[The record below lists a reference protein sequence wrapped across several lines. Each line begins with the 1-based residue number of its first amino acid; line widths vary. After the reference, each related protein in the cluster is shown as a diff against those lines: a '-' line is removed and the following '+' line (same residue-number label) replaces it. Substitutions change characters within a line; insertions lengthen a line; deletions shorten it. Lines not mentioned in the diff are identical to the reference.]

1 MITIPVRARVKPD
14 GTLVVTVA
22 TGMPESEVEVL
33 VVVNEISSGAPAGQS
48 RRWPEGFFEQTYGAC
63 ASDPLRQ
70 APQGEF
76 ELRGI
81 LQ

>member
-33 VVVNEISSGAPAGQS
+33 VVVNKLASGTPASQPKPWPAG
-48 RRWPEGFFEQTYGAC
+48 FFGETYGVC
-63 ASDPLRQ
+63 ASDPLYR
-70 APQGEF
+70 APQGEH
-76 ELRGI
+76 EVRGV